1 MKKLLIA
8 MSAAA
13 MFSLCAKADALEGSM
28 DFSAY
33 TASEQPGQPVR
44 VIPDAADPGTQDY
57 VFWTGDAGES
67 EVIIDGD
74 DKYLKVDTTAELTR
88 QTGPLGAST
97 GAPVSIT
104 NADVT
109 VSAKVQFTAAD
120 ADSAPAA
127 GDGDKLIVWAKAP
140 DENDPQGPTNLMVM
154 AKTVVGN
161 TTIVTNFVT
170 DTHINA
176 DTWYNLEIKAV
187 ATGSQGD
194 GNASAEFTVSI
205 APEGSELAV
214 VQVDGQAATFK
225 SLLDDN
231 VNGAQTISSIG
242 FKGTGAV
249 DDIAF
254 AKTAAAEPV
263 DVTLSVEDGITL
275 YTYDPIDTFTTNKVT
290 GVPGST
296 VKLLVEAPASGYTV
310 TGATI
315 ANGEGGDYGDYAV
328 ITITV
333 AANLTVTIAKAGDEP
348 AKVPVA
354 FSVTPSGAVVEGLA
368 AAYYVGDTI
377 DPSILVPVP
386 SAATKRATVTV
397 KVGENVITTAYVLKE
412 NDVLLFEVTEE
423 DITFA
428 LTLPEVT
435 GATAAVTA
443 GGVPVSDLTTILTG
457 TVVTVTW
464 TPAADYKITAGATEE
479 ITMTESKTAT
489 APTVV
494 AITYATLTITQVE
507 NCTITVMN
515 GETAVESGAKFDV
528 DEAVQLKVT
537 RTPAEGYRLD
547 DCAAE
552 ETITMSADRTV
563 TAAVVQSSGDF
574 VPNYIAGKS
583 QETVAKYKAWASK
596 YGDDNQSA
604 NEDAYLLNCEPNAQ
618 AVAAAKAAFKFT
630 SITPG
635 VIPTI
640 DGSGYNGVVVI
651 LGGTSLSNIAT
662 WDKATTT
669 DTFFKA
675 TLVVEET
682 ND

>member
-13 MFSLCAKADALEGSM
+13 MFSLCAKADALLGGIDFETGYSAGDSIATGS
-28 DFSAY
+28 
-33 TASEQPGQPVR
+33 V
-44 VIPDAADPGTQDY
+44 DPSNLNPNPNQL
-57 VFWTGDAGES
+57 VFWAGDNGES
-67 EVIIDGD
+67 EIVEADNN
-74 DKYLKVDTTAELTR
+74 KYLKVDTTAELTR
-88 QTGPLGAST
+88 KTAELTASDNPVDPVAIGTGD
-97 GAPVSIT
+97 I
-104 NADVT
+104 T

-120 ADSAPAA
+120 EAPEA
-127 GDGDKLIVWAKAP
+127 GDADKLIVWAKAP

-154 AKTVVGN
+154 AKTVVGE
-161 TTIVTNFVT
+161 TTVITNFMT
-170 DTHINA
+170 DTHVNA

-205 APEGSELAV
+205 APAPSTPVAV
-214 VQVDGQAATFK
+214 TVDGQAATFK

-231 VNGAQTISSIG
+231 VNGAQTIASIG

-249 DDIAF
+249 DDIVF
-254 AKTAAAEPV
+254 AKNAAAAPV
-263 DVTLSVEDGITL
+263 TVTLSVGEEVTLLDPEDDL
-275 YTYDPIDTFTTNKVT
+275 AEYTAGTVSGPA
-290 GVPGST
+290 GST
-296 VKLLVEAPASGYTV
+296 RQFAVGGSANQFTV
-310 TGATI
+310 TNATI
-315 ANGEGGDYGDYAV
+315 ADGTGEYDGMAI
-328 ITITV
+328 ITITL
-333 AANLTVTIAKAGDEP
+333 AENLTVTIAKAGDEP

-354 FSVTPSGAVVEGLA
+354 FTVTPSNAVVDGLA
-368 AAYYVGDTI
+368 AKYYVGDTI

-397 KVGENVITTAYVLKE
+397 KVNGNVITTAYELKE
-412 NDVLLFEVTEE
+412 NDVLSVEVTEE

-443 GGVPVSDLTTILTG
+443 GGVAVSDLTTILTG

-464 TPAADYKITAGATEE
+464 TPAADYKITAGASEE
-479 ITMTESKTAT
+479 ITMTENKTAT
-489 APTVV
+489 APTVS
-494 AITYATLTITQVE
+494 AITYATLTITPVE
-507 NCTITVMN
+507 NCTIVVKN
-515 GETAVESGAKFDV
+515 GEDTVETGAKFDV
-528 DEAVQLKVT
+528 DDAVQLTVT

-547 DCAAE
+547 NCLAE
-552 ETITMSADRTV
+552 ETITMSEDRTV

-574 VPNYIAGKS
+574 VPTYIEGKS

-596 YGDDNQSA
+596 YGDDEQSA
-604 NEDAYLLNCEPNAQ
+604 NEDAYLLNCNPSE
-618 AVAAAKAAFKFT
+618 VAAAKAAFKFT

-635 VIPTI
+635 QIPTI
-640 DGSGYNGVVVI
+640 SGENYNGVVVI
-651 LGGTSLSNIAT
+651 LGGTSLSDIAT